1 MDLWHADLS
10 ENTNYDQG
18 LIPSSRGFKREQQ
31 SFPGRLIVSDSYSP
45 EVLIDRSLA
54 VAESW
59 FQAADQSLRRRR
71 TLLMESNSTGS
82 VQYDRWN
89 EDNINMN
96 VEASQS
102 ASMSIYNRVCNGSW
116 GVAVKAAGALA
127 ALVSVYVIGY
137 VTGYYVHRV

>member
-1 MDLWHADLS
+1 
-10 ENTNYDQG
+10 
-18 LIPSSRGFKREQQ
+18 
-31 SFPGRLIVSDSYSP
+31 
-45 EVLIDRSLA
+45 
-54 VAESW
+54 
-59 FQAADQSLRRRR
+59 
-71 TLLMESNSTGS
+71 MESNSTGS